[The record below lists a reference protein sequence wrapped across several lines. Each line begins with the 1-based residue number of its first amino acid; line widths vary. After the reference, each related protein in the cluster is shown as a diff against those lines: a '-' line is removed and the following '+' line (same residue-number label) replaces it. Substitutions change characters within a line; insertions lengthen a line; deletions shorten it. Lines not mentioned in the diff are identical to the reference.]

1 MSHVFKNERV
11 FIHSLTLCNFPSSQN
26 TRLLILY
33 VHTYFPYW
41 WFWQQSEFCVTQEL
55 SFWKVRSTQFALLY
69 MSNTGKLWYRGENAS
84 NIFCIIITDMP
95 TTTTLSSTSMFY
107 ESENAGMKK
116 KKYCWLLLHGKIKVL
131 SIFDVK
137 CFFDI

>member
-1 MSHVFKNERV
+1 
-11 FIHSLTLCNFPSSQN
+11 
-26 TRLLILY
+26 
-33 VHTYFPYW
+33 
-41 WFWQQSEFCVTQEL
+41 
-55 SFWKVRSTQFALLY
+55 

-116 KKYCWLLLHGKIKVL
+116 KKYCWLLLQGEIKDL